1 MAWVTVGLAVLA
13 AAGTM
18 YNNQQVANKQD
29 STLAASLRQQ
39 GMLQQQQNAKT
50 SQLIQKTAASSPTQ
64 AKADLLGQF
73 TQAMQQN
80 KGRSTNGLN
89 QTGAVSSAYAKAAND
104 AASGVSAYGA
114 DQSGLLSS
122 IDAPGLQRQ
131 QEAEGLQ
138 QYATGLNQTRQ
149 QSASDQFLTNM
160 QLQNI
165 KPNPWIGG
173 VTDAM
178 RSYALARA
186 GSGGSGTGTAL
197 STTDGAGPAS
207 GAAAPGLGSL
217 YNYAPVYGGGYGQ

>member
-1 MAWVTVGLAVLA
+1 MTWVAVGLTVLA

-18 YNNQQVANKQD
+18 YNNQQVANRQD

-50 SQLIQKTAASSPTQ
+50 SQLIQKTSESNPAT

-80 KGRSTNGLN
+80 KSRATNPLN
-89 QTGAVSSAYAKAAND
+89 QAGAVSSAYTKAAND
-104 AASGVSAYGA
+104 AATGISAYGA
-114 DQSGLLSS
+114 DQAGLLSS

-131 QEAEGLQ
+131 QEAENLQ
-138 QYATGLNQTRQ
+138 QYATGLNQTKQ
-149 QSASDQFLTNM
+149 QSASDQFLAQMKLNS
-160 QLQNI
+160 I

-178 RSYALARA
+178 RSYAMAKA
-186 GSGGSGTGTAL
+186 GGTGGSTGTGTAL
-197 STTDGAGPAS
+197 PTTDGAGPAS
-207 GAAAPGLGSL
+207 GAAAPGFGSL
-217 YNYAPVYGGGYGQ
+217 YNYAPVYGQ